1 VWRAAAKPR
10 GNREHVDLWGLRDPA
25 HAGGA
30 TMIPPLP
37 VDAVLPALKE
47 TLRAQPNAV
56 LVAPPG
62 AGKTTRV
69 PPALLDE
76 PWGRGAKILV
86 LEPRRLAAR
95 AAASRIAFERG
106 EKVGETVGYR
116 VRLQAEVGPK
126 TRIEFLT
133 EGLFARRILADP
145 GLEGVA
151 AIIFDE
157 FHERSLDADLGLALA
172 LDAQRHLR
180 EDLRLIA
187 MSATLDGARVAR
199 LLGRGDGAEAPRIES
214 EGRLFPIDTRYV
226 GREPRRPIEPQ
237 VAETVLRALAAE
249 SGSLLVFLPGTREIR
264 RVERLLAERIEDPA
278 IAIVPLYG
286 AMEIRDQDRAIAP
299 APEGTRKIVLATS
312 IAETSLTIEGVRVVV
327 DSGLAR
333 VPRYDPATGLTQL
346 VTVRVSRASADQRRG
361 RAGRTEPGICYRLW
375 NEAETRALEPF
386 AKPEILEVD
395 LAPLALALAEW
406 GAASPSDLAWLDPPP
421 AAAYAEARKLLEEL
435 DALDATGR
443 ITVHG
448 KTLARLPLAPR
459 LAHMVLTAAE
469 RGEGALAADIALLLT
484 ERSLGGD
491 DVDLGH
497 RLAAFAADRSP
508 RARDARRLSESW
520 SRLAGAGK
528 GEERNLARAGAVLA
542 LAYPDRVAQA
552 RAGRRGEFLLAN
564 GRGAALDPADP
575 LAGEPFLAVAEIV
588 GEAASARILLA
599 ARMTQ
604 AEIEADFALHIEE
617 KDEIAFDP
625 ATRAVRARRQRRFG
639 RLILSDVAIARPDP
653 GRVARALA
661 DGVRELGLEALP
673 WQETHRQLRARIAF
687 LRALEGE
694 AWPDLCDAALLA
706 GLDAWLAPFLAGKRS
721 LGEIG
726 TDELSAALEATLSL
740 EQRRR
745 LARLAPAHLTLPTGR
760 NAMIDYTAEGGPT
773 VSVKLQ
779 ELFGLAQ
786 HPCVAEGRVP
796 ITLALLS
803 PAGRPVQMTRDLPGF
818 WRGSYKAVR
827 AEMRGRY
834 PKHPWPED
842 PLSAPPTARAKSRGS

>member
-1 VWRAAAKPR
+1 
-10 GNREHVDLWGLRDPA
+10 
-25 HAGGA
+25 
-30 TMIPPLP
+30 MIQPLP

-95 AAASRIAFERG
+95 AAASRIAFELG
-106 EKVGETVGYR
+106 ERVGETVGYR

-151 AIIFDE
+151 AVIFDE
-157 FHERSLDADLGLALA
+157 FHERSLDADLSLALA

-180 EDLRLIA
+180 QDLRLLA

-199 LLGRGDGAEAPRIES
+199 LLGRGDGEAPRIES
-214 EGRLFPIDTRYV
+214 EGRLYPIETRHV
-226 GREPRRPIEPQ
+226 GRERHQPIEPQ
-237 VAETVLRALAAE
+237 VAEVVLRALKEE

-264 RVERLLAERIEDPA
+264 RVERLLSERIEDPA
-278 IAIVPLYG
+278 IAVVPLYG
-286 AMEIRDQDRAIAP
+286 AMDIRDQDRAIAP
-299 APEGTRKIVLATS
+299 APNGTRKIVLATS

-346 VTVRVSRASADQRRG
+346 ATVRVSRASADQRRG
-361 RAGRTEPGICYRLW
+361 RAGRTEPGLCYRLW
-375 NEAETRALEPF
+375 DEAETRALEPF
-386 AKPEILEVD
+386 AKPEILEAD

-406 GAASPSDLAWLDPPP
+406 GARDPSDLAWLDPPP

-435 DALDATGR
+435 DALDAGGR
-443 ITVHG
+443 ITAHG
-448 KTLARLPLAPR
+448 RSLARVALPPR
-459 LAHMVLTAAE
+459 LAHMVLTAAG

-484 ERSLGGD
+484 ERGLGGE

-497 RLAAFAADRSP
+497 RLAVFAADRSP

-552 RAGRRGEFLLAN
+552 RPGRRGEFLLAN

-575 LAGEPFLAVAEIV
+575 LAGEPFLAVAEIA

-599 ARMTQ
+599 ARLTQ
-604 AEIEADFALHIEE
+604 AEIEADFAPHIEE

-625 ATRAVRARRQRRFG
+625 ATRAVRARRRRGFG
-639 RLILSDVAIARPDP
+639 RLVLSDVAIARPDP
-653 GRVARALA
+653 EIVARALA
-661 DGVRELGLEALP
+661 EAVRKLGLEALP
-673 WQETHRQLRARIAF
+673 WRDVHRQLRARIAF
-687 LRALEGE
+687 LRRLEGE

-706 GLDAWLAPFLAGKRS
+706 GLEDWLAPFLAGKRG

-726 TDELSAALEATLSL
+726 ANELSAALEATLSL

-760 NAMIDYTAEGGPT
+760 NVTIDYGAEGGPT

-803 PAGRPVQMTRDLPGF
+803 PAGRPVQVTRDLPGF
-818 WRGSYKAVR
+818 WQGSYRAVR

-842 PLSAPPTARAKSRGS
+842 PLSAPPTARARPRGHDRR